1 MRLRRL
7 AFFINLPLTNL
18 HGLFVDDTREVLPPA
33 VANSRVSRVHVRSKK
48 ITMVESCVTILHGI
62 TSRLFWRIKKD

>member
-18 HGLFVDDTREVLPPA
+18 PGLFVDDIREVLSSGM
-33 VANSRVSRVHVRSKK
+33 ANSNVSRVSIGWIE
-48 ITMVESCVTILHGI
+48 ITMVESGVTILHGI
-62 TSRLFWRIKKD
+62 RSRLF